1 MKEEKN
7 YTAEELEEMA
17 NALLE
22 SNAPAE
28 TETEKEKPHKKS
40 RAKKEAPPA
49 PE

>member
-28 TETEKEKPHKKS
+28 TETEKGKPHKKA

-49 PE
+49 P